1 MGRRRKS
8 DKHLPRRVYRRH
20 GAYYYAEPGGKWHRL
35 AKDYP
40 GALRALAALVKSDNP
55 PVTVDT
61 LIARYEVEV
70 LAKKAERTRQTRAQ
84 EFRQVRAVF
93 GKMHPADIEPADVFK
108 FWLGR
113 GQIEQAKHEIRALSA
128 VMTFGRQI
136 GAYKHPNPCFGLRL
150 PESPPRER
158 YVTDDEYLFVRDRAP
173 EMIGYAMDLAFIA
186 GMDQGTIRRLERRN
200 LTDTGIVFERRKTG
214 ERQEVEWNDELRGIV
229 AAALREKPQ
238 VRRAVICTRD
248 GKPYTLSGFQ
258 SAWQR
263 LMAKVERD
271 GGPRFHFH
279 DLRAK
284 SASDADSDQEAA
296 DRLGHQDVALTRAVY
311 RRLPRRARALRI
323 LDKPRDIGQG

>member
-20 GAYYYAEPGGKWHRL
+20 GAYYYAETGGKWHRL

-248 GKPYTLSGFQ
+248 G
-258 SAWQR
+258 
-263 LMAKVERD
+263 
-271 GGPRFHFH
+271 GPRFHFH